1 MKGTQMWSMLLIYA
15 LIIGAMYFFL
25 IRPRKKQQKKEEAMR
40 NSVEI
45 GDEIVT
51 IGGIYGKVVGIKE
64 DSFIIES
71 ANQCRIQISK
81 MAIQT
86 NKTVKDE
93 K

>member
-1 MKGTQMWSMLLIYA
+1 MNNSSLIPMLIIYA
-15 LIIGAMYFFL
+15 IIIGAMWFFM

-45 GDEIVT
+45 GDELIT

-81 MAIQT
+81 MAIQA
-86 NKTVKDE
+86 NKTVKEE